1 MAGGGPLTAS
11 QLEEFASEGFVRL
24 ERAFDER
31 AAAACRDA
39 LWARM
44 LADGISRDDAATWVC
59 RHGIAEVYGAVEAP
73 EASVGA
79 ACDEVSASSRRAD
92 GGARTAAEVAAP
104 WAQTCSA
111 SNERLAAAV
120 DQLVGPGRWERGS
133 LAAGWWVIAFPRG
146 DATARAC
153 DAAAVNVP
161 PPMNG
166 APPCAPPWGADGR
179 WHIDG
184 YNFRRFAHSREVG
197 LVLIALYSDV
207 AATHGGTALARGSHR
222 CAARA
227 LLRAGRAGL
236 SPRELSAATRAA
248 TRLDGEDD
256 VSPTARAAWPVAEA
270 VGRAGDIYLC
280 HPLLLHARSKHLGAR
295 GDAALVRFMA
305 HPAVRLHAPL
315 RVAGGS
321 RAGDTEALTPVERAI
336 ANERANLEALGEATE
351 RFEPWEVARVRA
363 SGEVHNGHARK
374 RWRGGAADT
383 PVALS
388 RCGDDTCTEYDDDQP
403 GNAELT
409 MMMGFGAFGT
419 SKPKRRREP

>member
-1 MAGGGPLTAS
+1 MHGQLTAA

-24 ERAFDER
+24 ERVFDER

-44 LADGISRDDAATWVC
+44 LVDGISRDDAATWVC
-59 RHGIAEVYGAVEAP
+59 RHGIAEVYGAAVDAP
-73 EASVGA
+73 EASSGA
-79 ACDEVSASSRRAD
+79 ACEEISAPMRRAD
-92 GGARTAAEVAAP
+92 GGARTAAEAAAP

-133 LAAGWWVIAFPRG
+133 LAAGWWVVAFPRG
-146 DATARAC
+146 DASARAC
-153 DAAAVNVP
+153 DAAGVHAP
-161 PPMNG
+161 PTTSG

-184 YNFRRFAHSREVG
+184 YNFRRFPHSREVG

-236 SPRELSAATRAA
+236 SPRDLSAATRAA
-248 TRLDGEDD
+248 TRLDGEDEAL
-256 VSPTARAAWPVAEA
+256 TTGAAWPVAEA
-270 VGRAGDIYLC
+270 TGRAGDMYLC

-315 RVAGGS
+315 RVASGS
-321 RAGDTEALTPVERAI
+321 RADDAEALTPVERAI
-336 ANERANLEALGEATE
+336 TEEHAALEALGEVIE
-351 RFEPWEVARVRA
+351 RFEPQEVAHV
-363 SGEVHNGHARK
+363 GGIHNSHSRK
-374 RWRGGAADT
+374 RWRRRAGDT
-383 PVALS
+383 PGALS
-388 RCGDDTCTEYDDDQP
+388 RCGDDECVEYGDDEP
-403 GNAELT
+403 GNAELA
-409 MMMGFGAFGT
+409 MVMGFGAFGPT
-419 SKPKRRREP
+419 KPKRCREDS